1 MMGRKEADLDGIKYY
16 YDPNA
21 CARGHH
27 GCIVYLVPC
36 DICGRKVKRV
46 KYVRNGKTVC
56 DICKVGVK
64 KKKDEIAKAW
74 LDEIETKGERRFNQ
88 ALDELQAQVKDFSEY
103 EKAITIARRG
113 TERYGSIPEVL
124 VAIELLRLGY
134 KFIPQQKV
142 GRYRVDFYIPDD
154 KFVIEV
160 DGSVYHRNVT
170 KGDREATIQFSLG
183 LDVKIIHIP
192 AELIRKDIRK
202 LGKYIEK
209 SLQIP

>member
-1 MMGRKEADLDGIKYY
+1 MGKKEADLDGIKYY
-16 YDPNA
+16 YDPNVGK
-21 CARGHH
+21 RGRK
-27 GCIVYLVPC
+27 GCTVYLIPC
-36 DICGRKVKRV
+36 ERCGQPVKR
-46 KYVRNGKTVC
+46 KAYGRNLTVIC
-56 DICKVGVK
+56 DMCKLGVK
-64 KKKDEIAKAW
+64 RKEQAIANAW

-88 ALDELQAQVKDFSEY
+88 ALDELQAQVKNFSEY

-124 VAIELLRLGY
+124 VAIELIRLGY

-142 GRYRVDFYIPDD
+142 GKYRVDFYIPED

-160 DGSVYHRNVT
+160 DGSVYHRNIT

-183 LDVKIIHIP
+183 LDVKIIHIS